1 MRGIVPDAILDR
13 RDKLGFV
20 TPESSW
26 LKLLDGW
33 VRAIL
38 GSDAARH
45 VPFLNLGVARQE
57 WDSVRSGR
65 RPFDFRVWRW
75 VNLIRWT
82 EELGVV
88 YS

>member
-20 TPESSW
+20 TPEGNW
-26 LKLLDGW
+26 LKFLDGW
-33 VRAIL
+33 VRMIL
-38 GSDAARH
+38 GSEAARQL
-45 VPFLNLGVARQE
+45 PFLNLGVARQE
-57 WDSVRSGR
+57 WDSIRKGR
-65 RPFDFRVWRW
+65 RPLDFRVWRW

-82 EELGVV
+82 EELGVL